1 MRIRNDFA
9 DVSEVQ
15 RTNAIKAFPSEENKK
30 TFAAVSDDRRKS
42 FRKKKNH
49 TNIHVNIRI
58 QKYFLN

>member
-42 FRKKKNH
+42 FRKKTH

-58 QKYFLN
+58 PKYLF